1 VGGVFQGDRVA
12 LVAQRLDLRQHQ
24 GSAVVRRAVPGQP
37 AERDESVDL
46 GGSLAQDNGCL
57 RGRDSGV
64 VDHPGLPEQWID
76 GDLARFFPLIGCR
89 APSLTRTGCWLSVP
103 ARSGAVALC
112 RGVSDGGGVAG
123 GLIEGALQSRE
134 LFAGV
139 AESLPGQLELVVEPV
154 EVGLQ
159 VGEPVLVRVE
169 ELLGL
174 VAFGLGFGVVGFG
187 RAEALLLRGSALRE
201 SPVDLGSRGR

>member
-1 VGGVFQGDRVA
+1 VFQRVQA
-12 LVAQRLDLRQHQ
+12 LLLCVA
-24 GSAVVRRAVPGQP
+24 A
-37 AERDESVDL
+37 
-46 GGSLAQDNGCL
+46 
-57 RGRDSGV
+57 
-64 VDHPGLPEQWID
+64 
-76 GDLARFFPLIGCR
+76 FP
-89 APSLTRTGCWLSVP
+89 
-103 ARSGAVALC
+103 
-112 RGVSDGGGVAG
+112 DGGGVAG
-123 GLIEGALQSRE
+123 GLVEGALQSRE

-139 AESLPGQLELVVEPV
+139 AEGLPGQLELVVEPV

-187 RAEALLLRGSALRE
+187 RAEALLLRGPALRE